1 MITKKIKMSK
11 KNLLILSTVVLI
23 VIIAGIVILKS
34 KNKID
39 YDFITAQKGVL
50 IQEVNVSGR
59 LKPRQ
64 GLDMGF
70 ETSGRVSRI
79 FKEVGDQI
87 YADERIIELD
97 ASQLY
102 SQLNQA
108 EASLAAEQSRFN
120 ELQSGTRPE
129 ELLAARTLAS
139 GLEKSLAE
147 AKANQ
152 KTIQDKAVADLDNT
166 YSSAL
171 SSLQKSVS
179 YAKSSLYVLTD
190 IQYNHFYSDS
200 NIADAKR
207 KAILSLLGAEDAGR
221 WTNSSISSL
230 SGGAFGQVQKAVL
243 SKNQNDIDLAIL
255 NTEGALQDVKNALN
269 LIPMDIDLTA
279 TEKTNLNTEKSNI
292 LTEISTIASKG
303 QVILVQKSTNT
314 YNLTVA
320 EASVTSAQNSY
331 NSALDQLALK
341 EAGAT
346 PNQLLIQQSL
356 VDAASAAVQNIKSQ
370 LAKTVIFSPI
380 NGVVTKLEVE
390 VGESV
395 SPSLVVLSL
404 MSASEFEIE
413 SRVAEVDIAKIKVG
427 NSADVTLDAYGSD
440 VVFKAK
446 VVKVDPAETI
456 IEGLSTYKVTLQFI
470 DKDDRLRSGMTAD
483 VDILTAEKQEV
494 ILIPQRAVFSENGDK
509 LVRILKKGN
518 KIETIHVTTG
528 LKNSNGEIEIIEG
541 LSEGDKVV
549 TSIKEN

>member
-1 MITKKIKMSK
+1 MSK